1 MKIDMNEN
9 ELIEGLGDAVSNL
22 HQLLSCFSKIKEKK
36 RLNAEL
42 RFIKDVV
49 IEVNTKVWSLEQR
62 LNAEY
67 MNSDE
72 YANFVCN
79 ALRKAANDLRK
90 EKIKLFANII
100 VNAALKE
107 NTEKEYNRKYLYL
120 DTIDKIDEH
129 LFRFVCLL
137 KSRRISKGKELGK
150 GWTGDEQELKQMG
163 IYDEFRF
170 NADYLLSLGL
180 IVRLHLERHDEKEG
194 MLVVSDEYYVT
205 EYGVEFVNFVSEQ
218 DACQFSD
225 AEDLPY

>member
-1 MKIDMNEN
+1 MRDNDLIRSIEKTAMGCFPVIGGALTVEDEERLND
-9 ELIEGLGDAVSNL
+9 ELS
-22 HQLLSCFSKIKEKK
+22 FIKEVLIDVKVQVT
-36 RLNAEL
+36 RLEY
-42 RFIKDVV
+42 RMD
-49 IEVNTKVWSLEQR
+49 
-62 LNAEY
+62 AEY
-67 MNSDE
+67 AGSKE
-72 YANFVCN
+72 YRNFIRNTARRAV
-79 ALRKAANDLRK
+79 NDLRK

-107 NTEKEYNRKYLYL
+107 NAEKEYNRKYLYL

-137 KSRRISKGKELGK
+137 KTRCISKGKEIGK
-150 GWTGDEQELKQMG
+150 GWTGEEPELKQMG

-218 DACQFSD
+218 DVSLFAD
-225 AEDLPY
+225 AEDLS

>member
-1 MKIDMNEN
+1 MIDS
-9 ELIEGLGDAVSNL
+9 ELIGDLGDVVGHL
-22 HQLLSCFSKIKEKK
+22 HWMLSCFSKIKEKK

-42 RFIKDVV
+42 RFVKDVV
-49 IEVNTKVWSLEQR
+49 IEVNTKVWKLEQR

-72 YANFVCN
+72 YANFVYN

-137 KSRRISKGKELGK
+137 KSRCISRGKEIGK
-150 GWTGDEQELKQMG
+150 GWKGDEPELKQMG

-180 IVRLHLERHDEKEG
+180 IVRLHLERHDNAED
-194 MLVVSDEYYVT
+194 MLLISDEYYVT
-205 EYGVEFVNFVSEQ
+205 EYGAEFVDFISEQ
-218 DACQFSD
+218 GRNYFEE
-225 AEDLPY
+225 AEEVS

>member
-49 IEVNTKVWSLEQR
+49 IEVNAKVWKLEQR

-120 DTIDKIDEH
+120 DTIEKIDEH
-129 LFRFVCLL
+129 LFRFVCFL
-137 KSRRISKGKELGK
+137 KTRCISKGKEIGK
-150 GWTGDEQELKQMG
+150 GWKGDEPELKQMG

-180 IVRLHLERHDEKEG
+180 IVRLHLERSDDKEG
-194 MLVVSDEYYVT
+194 MLIVSDEYYVT
-205 EYGVEFVNFVSEQ
+205 EYGVEFVNFVSEE

-225 AEDLPY
+225 AEDLSY

>member
-1 MKIDMNEN
+1 MPRDEDMSES
-9 ELIEGLGDAVSNL
+9 ELIESLGDAVSNL
-22 HQLLSCFSKIKEKK
+22 HRLLSCFSKIKEKK

-49 IEVNTKVWSLEQR
+49 IEVNTKVWKLEQR

-79 ALRKAANDLRK
+79 ALWKAAKDLRK

-100 VNAALKE
+100 VNAALRE

-129 LFRFVCLL
+129 LFRFP
-137 KSRRISKGKELGK
+137 S
-150 GWTGDEQELKQMG
+150 
-163 IYDEFRF
+163 
-170 NADYLLSLGL
+170 
-180 IVRLHLERHDEKEG
+180 
-194 MLVVSDEYYVT
+194 
-205 EYGVEFVNFVSEQ
+205 
-218 DACQFSD
+218 
-225 AEDLPY
+225 

>member
-1 MKIDMNEN
+1 MSESD
-9 ELIEGLGDAVSNL
+9 LIECLGDVVSDL
-22 HQLLSCFSKIKEKK
+22 HHLLSCFSRIKEKK

-49 IEVNTKVWSLEQR
+49 IEVNSKVWKLEQR
-62 LNAEY
+62 LNAAY

-72 YANFVCN
+72 YANFVYN
-79 ALRKAANDLRK
+79 ALRKAAYDLRK

-100 VNAALKE
+100 VNAGLKE

-129 LFRFVCLL
+129 LFKFVCLL
-137 KSRRISKGKELGK
+137 KSRCISKGKEIGK
-150 GWTGDEQELKQMG
+150 GWTGDESELKQMG

-180 IVRLHLERHDEKEG
+180 IVRLHLERHDDKEG
-194 MLVVSDEYYVT
+194 ILVVSDEYYVT
-205 EYGVEFVNFVSEQ
+205 EYGIEFVNFVSEQ
-218 DACQFSD
+218 DSNQFAD
-225 AEDLPY
+225 AQPL